1 MNSRPPGTAEG
12 AGLEAADFPE
22 PSGPLAAGSMGP
34 LKFAGFVVLF
44 LILALLAFAVFL
56 GIAVGVTI
64 LLALILPK
72 QGLIDLIAPVVGV
85 GVASVCFGA
94 ASRFRKGM
102 LKNRYGLFRRPPRD
116 PGKRLAD
123 GQPDLTRGGGA
134 AP

>member
-1 MNSRPPGTAEG
+1 MNSQPPGTAEG
-12 AGLEAADFPE
+12 PGLETADFPE
-22 PSGPLAAGSMGP
+22 PRPPLVRGSMRP
-34 LKFAGFVVLF
+34 LKIAGFVVLF
-44 LILALLAFAVFL
+44 LILALLAFAFFL

-72 QGLIDLIAPVVGV
+72 QGFIDLLAPIVGV

-94 ASRFRKGM
+94 ASRVRKGA

-123 GQPDLTRGGGA
+123 GEPRIERELH
-134 AP
+134 